1 MYRANRAQFLDLPLR
16 HIPEDCEIP
25 SVALPSV
32 QGDDSGLPEG
42 VVEPIGEP
50 EFTGVYTTPEQL
62 SDELVTLSLIPRSRW
77 QTLLNLDTIKVRFFT
92 ASSCLIS
99 QTGAQHSIQVL
110 ELIS

>member
-1 MYRANRAQFLDLPLR
+1 MLTPRANRAQFLDLPLR

-32 QGDDSGLPEG
+32 HGDDSGLPEG

-62 SDELVTLSLIPRSRW
+62 SEELVTLSLIPRSRW
-77 QTLLNLDTIKVRFFT
+77 QTLLNLDTIKVRRCSLSPRG
-92 ASSCLIS
+92 AWI
-99 QTGAQHSIQVL
+99 TGLFRS
-110 ELIS
+110 